1 MAFRY
6 RVLLQIFHPSADPDD
21 ISRRLGRTPTR
32 SWAVGE
38 PRHTPK
44 GTQLPGSYRETY
56 CAFDLEEG
64 ADGELARC
72 LSNVVDA
79 VEEAAPLFHDL
90 RATGGRAHFYVQWY
104 AGERGEVFSSELLFR
119 IAKLGVDLG
128 IEPLS
133 NH

>member
-1 MAFRY
+1 MAYRY

-21 ISRRLGRTPTR
+21 IIQRLGRTPAQ

-38 PRHTPK
+38 PRHRPN
-44 GTQLPGSYRETY
+44 GIRLRGNYRETY

-72 LSNVVDA
+72 LSNAVDA
-79 VEEAAPLFHDL
+79 LEEAAPLFHDL
-90 RATGGRAHFYVQWY
+90 RATGGRAHFFVQWY
-104 AGERGEVFSSELLFR
+104 AGERGEVFNTELLFR

-133 NH
+133 TH